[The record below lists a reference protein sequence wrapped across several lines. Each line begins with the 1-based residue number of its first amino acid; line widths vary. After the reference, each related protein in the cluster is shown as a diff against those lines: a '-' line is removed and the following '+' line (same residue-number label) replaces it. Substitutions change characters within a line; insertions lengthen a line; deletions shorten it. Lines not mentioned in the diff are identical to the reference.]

1 MYGQRPKERI
11 IEGSTAEHAPPHPM
25 TPSDT
30 IPARLP
36 PAPPAVAWHRHGAWE
51 LLQFALAMALL
62 VALAY
67 QGAQQMAYQWKWE
80 KVPAYLV
87 RVIDGQ
93 WLAGPLL
100 KGLGVTLH
108 LAWQSALLA
117 LLLGALGAWMRVA
130 PSRVGRAL
138 AWSYVELIRNTP
150 LLVQI
155 LVCYFILAPTLGL
168 GREATGVLCL
178 ALYEGAF
185 ATEIIRGA
193 LQAVPRGQRE
203 AALSLGLS
211 DGQAA
216 RDIVWPQALPLM
228 LPPLAGVLVNLVK
241 HSAIVSVIA
250 IFDLTTQARS
260 IIADTFMAFEIWLT
274 TAGLYLCITVCLS
287 LAIHALE
294 RRLRRA

>member
-1 MYGQRPKERI
+1 MLQQ
-11 IEGSTAEHAPPHPM
+11 APRAAR
-25 TPSDT
+25 TP
-30 IPARLP
+30 P
-36 PAPPAVAWHRHGAWE
+36 PDPVVWHRRPAWE
-51 LLQFALAMALL
+51 LLQFLLLTLALAAW
-62 VALAY
+62 AY
-67 QGAQQMAYQWKWE
+67 HGASEMGYQWKWDR
-80 KVPAYLV
+80 VPRYLV

-100 KGLGVTLH
+100 KGLAVTLD
-108 LAWQSALLA
+108 LAWQAAWLA
-117 LLLGALGAWMRVA
+117 LALGALAAWMRRA
-130 PSRVGRAL
+130 SSRVGRAL

-168 GREATGVLCL
+168 GRETTGVVCL

-185 ATEIIRGA
+185 ASEIIRGA

-203 AALSLGLS
+203 AALSLGMS
-211 DGQAA
+211 DSQVA

-250 IFDLTTQARS
+250 IFDLTTQART

-274 TAGLYLCITVCLS
+274 TAALYLCITISLS
-287 LAIHALE
+287 VVIDVME
-294 RRLRRA
+294 RRIRRGRR

>member
-1 MYGQRPKERI
+1 MPGKGP
-11 IEGSTAEHAPPHPM
+11 
-25 TPSDT
+25 PSDRHQCHAYT
-30 IPARLP
+30 MILSDPISARPP
-36 PAPPAVAWHRHGAWE
+36 PAAPALAWHRHGAWE

-62 VALAY
+62 VVLAY

-80 KVPAYLV
+80 KVPGYLV

-100 KGLGVTLH
+100 KGLYVTLQ

-117 LLLGALGAWMRVA
+117 LLLGVLGAWMRVA

-211 DGQAA
+211 DAQAE
-216 RDIVWPQALPLM
+216 RDIVNATKKKIEWGSQIRNYVLQPYRMVKDVRTNMETGDTDSFLDGRITPFMEAF
-228 LPPLAGVLVNLVK
+228 LAG
-241 HSAIVSVIA
+241 
-250 IFDLTTQARS
+250 
-260 IIADTFMAFEIWLT
+260 
-274 TAGLYLCITVCLS
+274 
-287 LAIHALE
+287 
-294 RRLRRA
+294 RANGTLGEGGGGDE

>member
-1 MYGQRPKERI
+1 M
-11 IEGSTAEHAPPHPM
+11 TLDAP
-25 TPSDT
+25 
-30 IPARLP
+30 IPARS
-36 PAPPAVAWHRHGAWE
+36 PAPGQDWRRRNTWE

-62 VALAY
+62 LWLM
-67 QGAQQMAYQWKWE
+67 QQAAHDMAYPWKWH

-87 RVIDGQ
+87 KVIDGQ

-100 KGLGVTLH
+100 KGLAVTLD
-108 LAWQSALLA
+108 LAWQSTLWTLA
-117 LLLGALGAWMRVA
+117 LGMLGAWMRVA
-130 PSRVGRAL
+130 PSRIGRAL
-138 AWSYVELIRNTP
+138 AWGYVELVRNTP
-150 LLVQI
+150 LLVQV

-193 LQAVPRGQRE
+193 RQAVPRGQRE

-211 DGQAA
+211 EAQTE
-216 RDIVWPQALPLM
+216 RDVIWPQALPLM

-241 HSAIVSVIA
+241 HSAVVSVIA
-250 IFDLTTQARS
+250 VFDLTTQARS

-274 TAGLYLCITVCLS
+274 TAALYLCITLVLS
-287 LAIHALE
+287 LAIEVLE
-294 RRLRRA
+294 RRIRRGRTPPTHTS

>member
-1 MYGQRPKERI
+1 
-11 IEGSTAEHAPPHPM
+11 
-25 TPSDT
+25 
-30 IPARLP
+30 
-36 PAPPAVAWHRHGAWE
+36 VAWHRHGAWE

-62 VALAY
+62 VALAH

-155 LVCYFILAPTLGL
+155 LVCYFIMAPTLGL

>member
-1 MYGQRPKERI
+1 
-11 IEGSTAEHAPPHPM
+11 M

-36 PAPPAVAWHRHGAWE
+36 PAPPAVVWHRHGAWE

-130 PSRVGRAL
+130 PSRIGRAL

-193 LQAVPRGQRE
+193 LQSVPRGQRE

-274 TAGLYLCITVCLS
+274 TAALYLCITVCLS

-294 RRLRRA
+294 RRLRRT

>member
-1 MYGQRPKERI
+1 MPGKGP
-11 IEGSTAEHAPPHPM
+11 
-25 TPSDT
+25 PSDRHQCHAYT
-30 IPARLP
+30 MILSDPISARPP
-36 PAPPAVAWHRHGAWE
+36 PAAPALAWHRHGAWE

-62 VALAY
+62 VVLAY

-80 KVPAYLV
+80 KVPGYLV

-100 KGLGVTLH
+100 KGLYVTLQ

-117 LLLGALGAWMRVA
+117 
-130 PSRVGRAL
+130 
-138 AWSYVELIRNTP
+138 
-150 LLVQI
+150 
-155 LVCYFILAPTLGL
+155 LGL

-211 DGQAA
+211 DAQAE

-274 TAGLYLCITVCLS
+274 TAALYLCVTVCLS
-287 LAIHALE
+287 LAIHAFE
-294 RRLRRA
+294 RRLRRR

>member
-1 MYGQRPKERI
+1 MPGKGP
-11 IEGSTAEHAPPHPM
+11 
-25 TPSDT
+25 PSDRYQCHAYT
-30 IPARLP
+30 MILSDPISARPP
-36 PAPPAVAWHRHGAWE
+36 PAAPALAWHRHGAWE

-62 VALAY
+62 VVLAY

-80 KVPAYLV
+80 KVPGYLV

-100 KGLGVTLH
+100 KGLYVTLQ

-117 LLLGALGAWMRVA
+117 LLLGVLGAWMRVA

-150 LLVQI
+150 LLV
-155 LVCYFILAPTLGL
+155 
-168 GREATGVLCL
+168 REATGVLCL

-211 DGQAA
+211 DAQAE

-274 TAGLYLCITVCLS
+274 TAALYLCVTVCLS
-287 LAIHALE
+287 LAIHAFE
-294 RRLRRA
+294 RRLRRR

>member
-1 MYGQRPKERI
+1 MSLQ
-11 IEGSTAEHAPPHPM
+11 APRA
-25 TPSDT
+25 
-30 IPARLP
+30 ARLP
-36 PAPPAVAWHRHGAWE
+36 PPAVVVWHRRPAWE
-51 LLQFALAMALL
+51 LLQFLLLTLALAAW
-62 VALAY
+62 AY
-67 QGAQQMAYQWKWE
+67 HGASEMGYQWKWDR
-80 KVPAYLV
+80 VPRYMV

-100 KGLGVTLH
+100 KGLAVTLH
-108 LAWQSALLA
+108 LAWQAALLA
-117 LLLGALGAWMRVA
+117 LVLGALAAWMRRA
-130 PSRVGRAL
+130 SSRVGRAL

-168 GREATGVLCL
+168 GRETTGVVCL

-185 ATEIIRGA
+185 ASEIIRGA

-203 AALSLGLS
+203 AALSLGMS
-211 DGQAA
+211 EPQVA

-250 IFDLTTQARS
+250 IFDLTTQART

-274 TAGLYLCITVCLS
+274 TAALYLCITISLS
-287 LAIHALE
+287 LVIDAME
-294 RRLRRA
+294 RRIRRGRR

>member
-1 MYGQRPKERI
+1 MPGKGP
-11 IEGSTAEHAPPHPM
+11 
-25 TPSDT
+25 PSDRHQCHAYT
-30 IPARLP
+30 MILSDPISARPP
-36 PAPPAVAWHRHGAWE
+36 PAAPALAWHRHGAWE

-62 VALAY
+62 VVLAY

-80 KVPAYLV
+80 KVPGYLV

-100 KGLGVTLH
+100 KGLYVTLQ

-117 LLLGALGAWMRVA
+117 LLLGVLGAWMRVA

-211 DGQAA
+211 DAQAE

-274 TAGLYLCITVCLS
+274 TAALYLCVTVCLS
-287 LAIHALE
+287 LAIHAFE
-294 RRLRRA
+294 RRLRRR

>member
-1 MYGQRPKERI
+1 MN
-11 IEGSTAEHAPPHPM
+11 
-25 TPSDT
+25 PSDT

>member
-1 MYGQRPKERI
+1 
-11 IEGSTAEHAPPHPM
+11 M

-117 LLLGALGAWMRVA
+117 LLIGALGAWMRVA
-130 PSRVGRAL
+130 PSRIGRAL

-193 LQAVPRGQRE
+193 LQSVPRGQRE

-211 DGQAA
+211 DTQAA

-294 RRLRRA
+294 RRLRRT

>member
-1 MYGQRPKERI
+1 
-11 IEGSTAEHAPPHPM
+11 
-25 TPSDT
+25 
-30 IPARLP
+30 
-36 PAPPAVAWHRHGAWE
+36 
-51 LLQFALAMALL
+51 
-62 VALAY
+62 
-67 QGAQQMAYQWKWE
+67 
-80 KVPAYLV
+80 V

-100 KGLGVTLH
+100 KGLAVTLD
-108 LAWQSALLA
+108 LAWQAAWLA
-117 LLLGALGAWMRVA
+117 LALGALAAWMRRA
-130 PSRVGRAL
+130 SSRVGRAL

-168 GREATGVLCL
+168 GRETTGVVCL

-185 ATEIIRGA
+185 ASEIIRGA

-203 AALSLGLS
+203 AALSLGMS
-211 DGQAA
+211 DSQVA

-250 IFDLTTQARS
+250 IFDLTTQART

-274 TAGLYLCITVCLS
+274 TAALYLCITISLS
-287 LAIHALE
+287 VVIDVME
-294 RRLRRA
+294 RRIRRGRR